1 MVSPDLS
8 GPELIREAW
17 KQPPIAVQGLAAVL
31 SAVTLALLVVGTV
44 AVALR
49 VWVRAWLFR
58 DKKIWGWDDT
68 LAVLSLLTF
77 IPACAFIFLACHYGL
92 GRRDADINPV
102 LRARAALYM
111 GYWQMH
117 YAASVNLVKAGIAV
131 ALLRLTFQR
140 RYRYPIYAILLSAPL
155 FTFGVVVVLVA
166 TCNPLGAQ
174 WDLALGPCATH
185 DLMAQLSYLF
195 TAFTVILDFACAV
208 IPYLLL
214 RKMEMKYH
222 IKISLLVV
230 LCFGGIAGVSA
241 VIRLPYLK
249 YYRIEEDQLYYFANI
264 VIWSTVENGIGM
276 IAASLPPIRKLL
288 SVYES
293 TNGDSHQDG
302 GVFAVETI
310 GGTPVSGGGR
320 SGSGSGNGGA
330 STQLS
335 TLSSKRRGSKLS
347 LAGRWNRLDDTNTSR
362 EQMV

>member
-1 MVSPDLS
+1 
-8 GPELIREAW
+8 
-17 KQPPIAVQGLAAVL
+17 
-31 SAVTLALLVVGTV
+31 
-44 AVALR
+44 
-49 VWVRAWLFR
+49 
-58 DKKIWGWDDT
+58 
-68 LAVLSLLTF
+68 
-77 IPACAFIFLACHYGL
+77 
-92 GRRDADINPV
+92 
-102 LRARAALYM
+102 M

-249 YYRIEEDQLYYFANI
+249 YYRIEEDQLCEYR
-264 VIWSTVENGIGM
+264 
-276 IAASLPPIRKLL
+276 P
-288 SVYES
+288 
-293 TNGDSHQDG
+293 SHP
-302 GVFAVETI
+302 
-310 GGTPVSGGGR
+310 GTMS
-320 SGSGSGNGGA
+320 
-330 STQLS
+330 
-335 TLSSKRRGSKLS
+335 LSSSPP
-347 LAGRWNRLDDTNTSR
+347 AD
-362 EQMV
+362 